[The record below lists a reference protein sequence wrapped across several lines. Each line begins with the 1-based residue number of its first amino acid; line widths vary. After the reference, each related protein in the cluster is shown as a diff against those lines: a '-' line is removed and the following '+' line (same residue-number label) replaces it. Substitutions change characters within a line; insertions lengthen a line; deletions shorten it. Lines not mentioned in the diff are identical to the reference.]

1 MVYIIM
7 TEFNIY
13 MRFTVAHEA
22 LVKVV
27 DTDSEF
33 NAVDLAFEYE
43 DEIFDKIKQQYGDSV
58 EFMEFI
64 AIKNDEDTDKYKTL
78 ESKL

>member
-1 MVYIIM
+1 M

-13 MRFTVAHEA
+13 MRFTVVHEI
-22 LVKVV
+22 LVKTVNTI
-27 DTDSEF
+27 DDFS
-33 NAVDLAFEYE
+33 AVDLAFEYE
-43 DEIFDKIKQQYGDSV
+43 DEIFDEIELHYGDSV

-64 AIKNDEDTDKYKTL
+64 AIEKDEDKYKTL